1 MLPRVATA
9 NDCRVD
15 RTESIKTTTAQV
27 KAGERILRLGLV
39 KAREHRPQSGV
50 HFEWPC
56 CQSIRPPSKQS
67 QTSGLIEK
75 ILKGK
80 SPLNMILHSPLYSCR
95 LGDEQLTVVLLIYCE
110 MLWTNRWSGRVSCA
124 LNAFKLLS
132 WEDGPQDAVGFA
144 AAASGDRFRKTALC
158 FVASGSKRAGNKI
171 PFICVSIPH
180 SRD

>member
-39 KAREHRPQSGV
+39 KARSTAPKAVCILNGLAAKVYDLPQNKARRG
-50 HFEWPC
+50 P
-56 CQSIRPPSKQS
+56 
-67 QTSGLIEK
+67 IEK

-80 SPLNMILHSPLYSCR
+80 SPLNMILNSPLYSCR
-95 LGDEQLTVVLLIYCE
+95 LGDEQLIVVLLIYCE

-132 WEDGPQDAVGFA
+132 WEDGPQDAIGFA
-144 AAASGDRFRKTALC
+144 AAGQRRQASKNSVMLRCL
-158 FVASGSKRAGNKI
+158 GSKRAGNKI